1 MTEKQRGS
9 TRLNYL
15 PEICAYIIRRDYL
28 HNVLFLDEKTLLPL
42 RLINVKF
49 GYTFKVVESNNE
61 TQIIIKPK
69 YNKFNL
75 FS

>member
-15 PEICAYIIRRDYL
+15 PEIYAYSRRDYL
-28 HNVLFLDEKTLLPL
+28 RNVLFLDEKTLLPL